1 MPRSLERHPRRENI
15 MLETTRRRGATVA
28 LYLIFGILI
37 AVFVINFGPQSGG
50 SRQGCTGGGA
60 QLTVSIGDT
69 SYGMPT
75 WRWAFNTRGQGRT
88 GQRTVAA
95 LDGLLRRELLAQEAD
110 ARGLRV
116 NDALI
121 DEKIKEGEI
130 WILTQKV
137 DGKQIYFEDG
147 EFFNYKMLERNLVGR
162 FGLTIGGFKH
172 EQRRE
177 VLAAMMGEILRSGGQ
192 ASRDEAR
199 AQYDHAHDT
208 VTIDAVAFPVEAY
221 KAKEILT
228 DADVDRWLA
237 GHEAEAKARYEAD
250 KSTVY
255 TGTPKKVRVRRVFV
269 ARTVDATPPPATPAD
284 GAAPPADGTTPAD
297 GAAGAPAADQPAPP
311 PAKPDPARAKLEA
324 ARADIVAG
332 KKSFAD
338 VAKALDADAAIAARG
353 GDLGW
358 LLPDAPGLGSQTLA
372 DALKPIVDTQ
382 GTPSPVVETDKG
394 YYLLVVDGV
403 REGDLTFDQVRAEL
417 GATLALDAYAD
428 EAARRAAVA
437 ALDEARAGTGKN
449 LADMF
454 EPATETPGPGV
465 NPEQQL
471 DLQQLLDDPNL
482 GEDVKEQIRQ
492 MIQQQGRSGALIRE
506 SADVP
511 ASWQAQAGGA
521 SGAPMPVTEE
531 PVAAK
536 PAEPAAPPRD
546 LMKASDEVLPKFE
559 EVAKPMVSRLGP
571 MPRDR
576 KDVTGLGESPE
587 LIAALFELDDGNLA
601 DRIYQVKTRTGSA
614 YVVAQVIKRERPDDA
629 AFATQADDLVAQLA
643 EERGEEIVTAW
654 LKNRCEVLR
663 ETGKI
668 RIQKDLLQERD
679 DKGTVHQIPY
689 DPCAGIQ

>member
-1 MPRSLERHPRRENI
+1 MERHPRRENI

-269 ARTVDATPPPATPAD
+269 ARTVDAPPPPATPAD
-284 GAAPPADGTTPAD
+284 GAAPPADGTTP
-297 GAAGAPAADQPAPP
+297 
-311 PAKPDPARAKLEA
+311 
-324 ARADIVAG
+324 
-332 KKSFAD
+332 
-338 VAKALDADAAIAARG
+338 
-353 GDLGW
+353 
-358 LLPDAPGLGSQTLA
+358 
-372 DALKPIVDTQ
+372 
-382 GTPSPVVETDKG
+382 
-394 YYLLVVDGV
+394 
-403 REGDLTFDQVRAEL
+403 
-417 GATLALDAYAD
+417 
-428 EAARRAAVA
+428 
-437 ALDEARAGTGKN
+437 
-449 LADMF
+449 
-454 EPATETPGPGV
+454 
-465 NPEQQL
+465 
-471 DLQQLLDDPNL
+471 
-482 GEDVKEQIRQ
+482 
-492 MIQQQGRSGALIRE
+492 
-506 SADVP
+506 
-511 ASWQAQAGGA
+511 
-521 SGAPMPVTEE
+521 
-531 PVAAK
+531 
-536 PAEPAAPPRD
+536 
-546 LMKASDEVLPKFE
+546 
-559 EVAKPMVSRLGP
+559 
-571 MPRDR
+571 
-576 KDVTGLGESPE
+576 
-587 LIAALFELDDGNLA
+587 
-601 DRIYQVKTRTGSA
+601 
-614 YVVAQVIKRERPDDA
+614 
-629 AFATQADDLVAQLA
+629 
-643 EERGEEIVTAW
+643 
-654 LKNRCEVLR
+654 
-663 ETGKI
+663 
-668 RIQKDLLQERD
+668 
-679 DKGTVHQIPY
+679 
-689 DPCAGIQ
+689 